1 MKKTRLAAL
10 LLAGSLLLP
19 LTACAAEPT
28 GSLPAEPSSSEP
40 SIAPAEP
47 SRPAEPAVKITP
59 AAVRSADTEVYE
71 SPDFTMTI
79 PKGWTVT
86 TGGINMYHSIRVSD
100 PDEPLN
106 QMFILLKA
114 DCLLHSQAGKDAWQ
128 YNYELGDTQAAL
140 LASAPVLP
148 NPSTEEFFRIF
159 PQYVDF
165 VTQMEPTYA
174 GYTFPTFE
182 NFTVTD
188 YFSAADS
195 LQDYALGDGIL
206 RATFTDENGA
216 EGEGM
221 FAAAVVDFGSYPIAN
236 GQTVDY
242 QLKTVDGGY
251 YMAYNVM
258 AITAVKD
265 TFLEWEEF
273 LTSCMKTL
281 QYSDSFVSAANQ
293 ASNEAVARAQDISA
307 NFNQIADGILSSWIW
322 RNKSVDILSQKQSDA
337 ILGYERVIDN
347 ETNVL
352 YRVPSGWSDIY
363 DGHRY
368 RLVTDDDAYY
378 NPISGY
384 IELE

>member
-1 MKKTRLAAL
+1 
-10 LLAGSLLLP
+10 
-19 LTACAAEPT
+19 
-28 GSLPAEPSSSEP
+28 
-40 SIAPAEP
+40 
-47 SRPAEPAVKITP
+47 
-59 AAVRSADTEVYE
+59 
-71 SPDFTMTI
+71 
-79 PKGWTVT
+79 
-86 TGGINMYHSIRVSD
+86 
-100 PDEPLN
+100 
-106 QMFILLKA
+106 
-114 DCLLHSQAGKDAWQ
+114 
-128 YNYELGDTQAAL
+128 
-140 LASAPVLP
+140 
-148 NPSTEEFFRIF
+148 
-159 PQYVDF
+159 
-165 VTQMEPTYA
+165 MEPTYA

-251 YMAYNVM
+251 YIAYNVM

>member
-40 SIAPAEP
+40 SIAPEEP

-128 YNYELGDTQAAL
+128 YNYELGNTQAAL

-148 NPSTEEFFRIF
+148 NPSTEGFYQIF

-251 YMAYNVM
+251 YIAYNVM

>member
-59 AAVRSADTEVYE
+59 AAVRSADTEVYK